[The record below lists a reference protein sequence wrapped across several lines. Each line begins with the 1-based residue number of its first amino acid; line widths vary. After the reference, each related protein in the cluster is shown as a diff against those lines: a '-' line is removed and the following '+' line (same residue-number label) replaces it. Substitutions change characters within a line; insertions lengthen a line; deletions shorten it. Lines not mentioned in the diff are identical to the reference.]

1 MEQQLLKE
9 AFHKLSTRL
18 VVIIDTQKAS
28 VFTSNKGSAGSIRVL
43 EVLEVLVLYY
53 VHLKSF

>member
-1 MEQQLLKE
+1 MELQLLKG
-9 AFHKLSTRL
+9 AFYKLSTHL

-43 EVLEVLVLYY
+43 EVLVLYY
-53 VHLKSF
+53 APLKSF